1 MQSTKSSG
9 VPLLGGALAGIL
21 TWILGYVL
29 TYLLVAPD
37 IRESALNQFVEA
49 FEGAPATY
57 EMVGWVF
64 YNAHFVDVVFRDI
77 PFVGSRSGT
86 FVGGQDGFTTLLYVV
101 PPALLVAAGLA
112 LSRRQG
118 ATTPVEGAT
127 AGLTVVPG
135 YLVLSVAG
143 PFLFA
148 VAALGARGAPDLLPA
163 VVLAGVLYPLVF
175 ASAGGALGGFLE
187 RRDRD
192 QAVERRQ

>member
-1 MQSTKSSG
+1 MQSKTSSG
-9 VPLLGGALAGIL
+9 VPLVGGSLAGVL

-77 PFVGSRSGT
+77 PFVGSRTGS

-101 PPALLVAAGLA
+101 PPALLLAAGLA

-118 ATTPVEGAT
+118 ATTPGQGAM
-127 AGLTVVPG
+127 AGLAVVPG

-143 PFLFA
+143 VFLFE
-148 VAALGARGAPDLLPA
+148 VAALGAKGAPDLLPA
-163 VVLAGVLYPLVF
+163 VVLAGVLYPLAF
-175 ASAGGALGGFLE
+175 AGAGGALGGLFE
-187 RRDRD
+187 RAD
-192 QAVERRQ
+192 QAPTVDRRE

>member
-1 MQSTKSSG
+1 MQSTRTSD
-9 VPLLGGALAGIL
+9 VPLLGGALAGLL

-37 IRESALNQFVEA
+37 VRESALNQFVEA

-64 YNAHFVDVVFRDI
+64 YNAHFVDVVFRNI

-118 ATTPVEGAT
+118 ASTPVRGAT

-143 PFLFA
+143 TFLFE

-187 RRDRD
+187 SRNRTP
-192 QAVERRQ
+192 AVEQRQ